1 MIVIR
6 KGGVAQNES
15 HHPKFLHKKIM
26 FQKIILND
34 HLLHIYKQIY
44 IEQVEEKNLIFSKIN
59 YQQLFLLYILPL
71 KKLFQKSR

>member
-44 IEQVEEKNLIFSKIN
+44 IEQVEENISL
-59 YQQLFLLYILPL
+59 
-71 KKLFQKSR
+71 

>member
-15 HHPKFLHKKIM
+15 HHPKLLHKKIM

-44 IEQVEEKNLIFSKIN
+44 IEQVKEKT
-59 YQQLFLLYILPL
+59 
-71 KKLFQKSR
+71 

>member
-6 KGGVAQNES
+6 KGGVAQNKS
-15 HHPKFLHKKIM
+15 HHHKFLHKKIM

-44 IEQVEEKNLIFSKIN
+44 IEQM
-59 YQQLFLLYILPL
+59 
-71 KKLFQKSR
+71 

>member
-1 MIVIR
+1 
-6 KGGVAQNES
+6 
-15 HHPKFLHKKIM
+15 M

-44 IEQVEEKNLIFSKIN
+44 IEQVKEKNLIFPKIN

-71 KKLFQKSR
+71 KQLFQKSR

>member
-15 HHPKFLHKKIM
+15 HHPKFLHKKII

-34 HLLHIYKQIY
+34 HLLHIYRAS
-44 IEQVEEKNLIFSKIN
+44 VR
-59 YQQLFLLYILPL
+59 
-71 KKLFQKSR
+71 KKLDISKNKLSTIIPIIHTAIEAAIPKK